1 VVANQ
6 CEKAEGKFPFILA
19 ALPFLNL
26 DRGTKMF
33 TELLAVGPRPK
44 KGSTK
49 LLSFKVRSEPAAK
62 LHFSKMANPK
72 LEDSTRCLALFII
85 R

>member
-1 VVANQ
+1 MVANQ

-19 ALPFLNL
+19 VLPFLNL
-26 DRGTKMF
+26 DQGTKMF
-33 TELLAVGPRPK
+33 TELLAFGLRPK

-62 LHFSKMANPK
+62 LQFSKTAKRK
-72 LEDSTRCLALFII
+72 L
-85 R
+85 